1 MIINYNDSIYEIIK
15 LTTAEFMKELEM
27 YGEGIDIY
35 RISGVVWERIS
46 KQNIYKI
53 IDTKTNDVYYID
65 NNNTYLNPIQLLA
78 WHDFQDVEKEVPD
91 FYGIHREL

>member
-1 MIINYNDSIYEIIK
+1 MIINYNETIYEVTK
-15 LTTAEFMKELEM
+15 LSTIDFIKELEM

-35 RISGVVWERIS
+35 HISDIVWERLD
-46 KQNIYKI
+46 KQTIYKLV
-53 IDTKTNDVYYID
+53 DEEGNVYYID

-78 WHDFQDVEKEVPD
+78 WHDMYEEEKEIPD